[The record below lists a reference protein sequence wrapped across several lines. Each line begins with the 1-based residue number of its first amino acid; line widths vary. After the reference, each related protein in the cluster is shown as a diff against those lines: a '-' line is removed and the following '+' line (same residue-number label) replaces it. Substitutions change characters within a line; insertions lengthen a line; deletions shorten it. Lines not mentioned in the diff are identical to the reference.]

1 MRNLDF
7 TIVLPYITLFI
18 RGSLIAIEITAL
30 AVMMGVVIGTFVG
43 MGKMSRIFIIRALC
57 TVYVEVIRG
66 TPLLVQILIFYF
78 GLPQLTGY
86 SLSEFPAAVIALGI
100 NSGGYVAEIVR
111 GGILA
116 VDKGQMEAARSLG
129 MSYAQAM
136 RYIILPQ
143 AFKKMIPPLGNEFI
157 TLLKN
162 SSLATTIG
170 FPELTRAAQ
179 VVAGNTYRPF
189 EPYIT
194 AALFYLIMTLSFT
207 QLLGVVERRLARSD

>member
-1 MRNLDF
+1 MDF
-7 TIVLPYITLFI
+7 SIVLPYINLFFK
-18 RGSLIAIEITAL
+18 GALTAFEITLL
-30 AVMMGVVIGTFVG
+30 AVVIGIVIGTLVG
-43 MGKMSRIFIIRALC
+43 IGKMSGILPVRLIC
-57 TVYVEVIRG
+57 STYVEVIRG
-66 TPLLVQILIFYF
+66 TPLLVQLLIFYF
-78 GLPQLTGY
+78 GLPQILGFT
-86 SLSEFPAAVIALGI
+86 LPEFTAAVLALGI

-143 AFKKMIPPLGNEFI
+143 AFKKMIPPLGNEFV
-157 TLLKN
+157 TLLKD

-179 VVAGNTYRPF
+179 IVAANTYRPF
-189 EPYIT
+189 EPYLT
-194 AALFYLIMTLSFT
+194 AAGFYLVMTVGFSW
-207 QLLGVVERRLARSD
+207 VMAAIERRLSASD

>member
-1 MRNLDF
+1 MKNLDF

-18 RGSLIAIEITAL
+18 RGSLVAIEITAL

>member
-1 MRNLDF
+1 MKNLDF
-7 TIVLPYITLFI
+7 SIVLPYLQLFI
-18 RGSLIAIEITAL
+18 RGSLVAIEITAL
-30 AVMMGVVIGTFVG
+30 AVLMGVIIGTFVG
-43 MGKMSRIFIIRALC
+43 MGKMSKVFIIRAIC

-66 TPLLVQILIFYF
+66 TPLLVQLLIFYF
-78 GLPQLTGY
+78 GLPQIIGY

-207 QLLGVVERRLARSD
+207 QILGVVERRLAKSD

>member
-1 MRNLDF
+1 MKNLDF

-129 MSYAQAM
+129 MSYTQAM

>member
-1 MRNLDF
+1 MKNLDF

-143 AFKKMIPPLGNEFI
+143 AFKKIIPPLGNEFI

>member
-1 MRNLDF
+1 MKNLDF
-7 TIVLPYITLFI
+7 SIVIPYLQLFI
-18 RGSLIAIEITAL
+18 RGSLVAIEITAL
-30 AVMMGVVIGTFVG
+30 AVLMGVIIGTFVG
-43 MGKMSRIFIIRALC
+43 MGKMSKVFIIRAIC

-66 TPLLVQILIFYF
+66 TPLLVQLLIFYF
-78 GLPQLTGY
+78 GLPQIIGY

-129 MSYAQAM
+129 MSYVQAM

-207 QLLGVVERRLARSD
+207 QILGVVERRLAKSD

>member
-1 MRNLDF
+1 MKNLDF

>member
-1 MRNLDF
+1 MKNLDF
-7 TIVLPYITLFI
+7 SIVIPYLQLFI
-18 RGSLIAIEITAL
+18 RGSLVAIEITAL
-30 AVMMGVVIGTFVG
+30 AVLMGVIIGTFVG
-43 MGKMSRIFIIRALC
+43 MGKMSKVFIIRAIC

-66 TPLLVQILIFYF
+66 TPLLVQLLIFYF
-78 GLPQLTGY
+78 GLPQIIGY

-207 QLLGVVERRLARSD
+207 QILGVVERRLAKSD

>member
-1 MRNLDF
+1 MDKLNF
-7 TIVLPYITLFI
+7 SIVIPYIHLFF
-18 RGSLIAIEITAL
+18 RGALTAFEITLL
-30 AVMMGVVIGTFVG
+30 AVLIGIVIGTFMG
-43 MGKMSRIFIIRALC
+43 MGKMSRIFVVRFLC
-57 TVYVEVIRG
+57 SAYVEVIRG
-66 TPLLVQILIFYF
+66 TPLLVQLLIFYF
-78 GLPQLTGY
+78 GLPQILGFTIP
-86 SLSEFPAAVIALGI
+86 EFPAAVLALGI

-129 MSYAQAM
+129 MTYAQAM

-143 AFKKMIPPLGNEFI
+143 AFKKMIPPLGNEFV

-179 VVAGNTYRPF
+179 IVAGNTYRPF
-189 EPYIT
+189 EPYLT
-194 AALFYLIMTLSFT
+194 AAAFYFVMTVSFSW
-207 QLLGVVERRLARSD
+207 LMSIVERRLAASD

>member
-1 MRNLDF
+1 MKSLDF
-7 TIVLPYITLFI
+7 SIVIPYIHLFF
-18 RGSLIAIEITAL
+18 RGALTAL
-30 AVMMGVVIGTFVG
+30 EMAVLAVLIGVAIGTFVG
-43 MGKMSRIFIIRALC
+43 LGKMSRILPVKLLC
-57 TVYVEVIRG
+57 TAYVEIIRG
-66 TPLLVQILIFYF
+66 TPLLVQLLIFYF
-78 GLPQLTGY
+78 GLPQILGFTIP
-86 SLSEFPAAVIALGI
+86 EFPAAVLALGI

-129 MSYAQAM
+129 MTYGQAM

-157 TLLKN
+157 TLLKD

-179 VVAGNTYRPF
+179 IVAGNTYRPF
-189 EPYIT
+189 EPYLT
-194 AALFYLIMTLSFT
+194 AAAFYFVMTVTFSF
-207 QLLGVVERRLARSD
+207 LMSIVERRLAASD

>member
-57 TVYVEVIRG
+57 TIYVEVIRG